1 MFNYFANSN
10 MGFIITSIGNSLIL
24 EERLNFRKC
33 TPRCLANGKGLISFF
48 FFHFS
53 DPNPPRSDLRPLPHS
68 LFVHNIKVGNCSI
81 PPETSPNV
89 ISIKTVYHITAQ
101 L

>member
-1 MFNYFANSN
+1 
-10 MGFIITSIGNSLIL
+10 MGFIITSIGNSFIL
-24 EERLNFRKC
+24 EERLNLKKC
-33 TPRCLANGKGLISFF
+33 TPRCLANAKRLISF

-53 DPNPPRSDLRPLPHS
+53 DPNPPPLRSVLRPLPHS